1 MSPAD
6 PLLDGLNPSQRAAVT
21 SDPTCCTLVLAGAGS
36 GKTRALAHRFAWLAQ
51 TQGIP
56 PREIMAVTFT
66 NKAATEMRERIER
79 MLGGAPPLPWIGT
92 FHALCR
98 RMLLRFPTEAGLPEN
113 FQILDRDDQKTLVR
127 QVLRDMDRPRKQ
139 RDVANA
145 IRWISLHKRNGQR
158 ARHIEPLSHNEEL
171 YIKVMERYENR
182 CQSSG
187 MVDFDELLLR
197 CVELLRDHDAVRQHY
212 QQRLRHFLADEFQ
225 DVDELQYAW
234 LCLLAGDER
243 PLFVVGDDDQSIY
256 GWRGAQPDHMLNFEQ
271 KHPGTKTWAL
281 EQNYRSTTTI
291 LNTAN
296 ALIEHNANRLPK
308 KLWSKL
314 PDSGSVRMLEL
325 PSGDAEAAWVT
336 RKVRGWVEDG
346 GRWCECAVLYRTNRQ
361 SQAFETQLARQDIP
375 YRIYGGLRF
384 FERREVKDAL
394 AYLRLCLNPNDDVS
408 WLRVCNEPPRG
419 IGDTTVE
426 KVRDEANASG
436 MALAEA
442 ARTVARK
449 KPEARAARAL
459 AAFGDCLT
467 ALRRKTAEC
476 GLAEAIRRILED
488 SGLGEMYRTS
498 DEDLEEMRSENL
510 EELVNA
516 AAAFEEHFDPEM
528 YGKASAAEAF
538 LDSAT
543 LEAGERGEGRGGHD
557 AVQLMTLHMAKGL
570 EFPLVVIAGME
581 DGTLPL
587 GRDDSP
593 MEEERRLC
601 YVGITRAQREL
612 ALTYALSRRTY
623 GKFFSGLMPSR
634 FLQELAHAGV
644 AIEADGGA
652 ALAGP
657 QRSTPAVAAGQP
669 NPRGYPPPGAAVSHP
684 TFGAGTI
691 EEYEGRPPQLR
702 VKVNFEEAGSKFLVY
717 DVARLTLL

>member
-1 MSPAD
+1 MSPPD
-6 PLLDGLNPSQRAAVT
+6 PLLDGLNPAQRAAVT
-21 SDPTCCTLVLAGAGS
+21 SDPACCTLVLAGAGS

-51 TQGIP
+51 TQSIP

-66 NKAATEMRERIER
+66 NKAATEMRERIEQ
-79 MLGGAPPLPWIGT
+79 LVGGTPPLPWIGT

-98 RMLLRFPTEAGLPEN
+98 RMLLRFPAEAGLPEN

-127 QVLRDMDRPRKQ
+127 QVLRDMDQPRKQ

-145 IRWISLHKRNGQR
+145 IRWISLRKRDGQR
-158 ARHIEPLSHNEEL
+158 ARHIEPHGRNEEL
-171 YIKVMERYENR
+171 YIKVMERYEDR
-182 CQSSG
+182 CQNSG

-234 LCLLAGDER
+234 LHLLAGDKR

-256 GWRGAQPDHMLNFEQ
+256 GWRGAQPDHMLNFERQ
-271 KHPGTKTWAL
+271 HPGTKTWAL
-281 EQNYRSTTTI
+281 EQNYRSAMPI
-291 LNTAN
+291 LNAAN

-308 KLWSKL
+308 QLWTEL
-314 PDSGSVRMLEL
+314 PNSGPVRLLEL
-325 PSGDAEAAWVT
+325 PSGDAEAAWVI
-336 RKVRGWVEDG
+336 RKVQAWMEDG
-346 GRWCECAVLYRTNRQ
+346 GRWSECAVLYRTNRQ
-361 SQAFETQLARQDIP
+361 SQPFETQLARHDIP
-375 YRIYGGLRF
+375 YRVYGGLRF

-394 AYLRLCLNPNDDVS
+394 AYLRLCLNPHDDVS
-408 WLRVCNEPPRG
+408 WLRVCNEPSRG
-419 IGDTTVE
+419 IGDATLE
-426 KVRDEANASG
+426 KVRGEANAG
-436 MALAEA
+436 GTALAEA
-442 ARTVARK
+442 ARTVAGK
-449 KPEARAARAL
+449 QPEARAARAL
-459 AAFGDCLT
+459 AAFNDCL
-467 ALRRKTAEC
+467 ADLRRHTAAC
-476 GLAEAIRRILED
+476 GLREAIQHILEA
-488 SGLGEMYRTS
+488 SGLGAMYQTS
-498 DEDLEEMRSENL
+498 DEELEEMRSENL

-516 AAAFEEHFDPEM
+516 AAAFEENFDPET
-528 YGKASAAEAF
+528 YGKASVAEAF

-593 MEEERRLC
+593 MDEERRLC

-612 ALTYALSRRTY
+612 VLTYALARRTY
-623 GKFFSGLMPSR
+623 GKFYSNLMPSR
-634 FLQELAHAGV
+634 FLQELQHANI
-644 AIEADGGA
+644 AFETDGGMA
-652 ALAGP
+652 FA
-657 QRSTPAVAAGQP
+657 
-669 NPRGYPPPGAAVSHP
+669 NPRRAAPAMPAGRPTPSGYPPPGAAVSHP

-702 VKVNFEEAGSKFLVY
+702 VKVNFEEAGPKFLVY
-717 DVARLTLL
+717 DVARLTPL